1 MQRFPS
7 LGPSG
12 ATCMVTGLVMP
23 LLLSYLMF
31 TFQSD
36 GFQAFLNESIHFG
49 ATYFN
54 HIPHLNGIPEQTGI
68 SP

>member
-1 MQRFPS
+1 
-7 LGPSG
+7 
-12 ATCMVTGLVMP
+12 MVTGLVMP
-23 LLLSYLMF
+23 LLLSYSTF

-54 HIPHLNGIPEQTGI
+54 HIPHLSGITGLKGKLEFPRK
-68 SP
+68 SR

>member
-1 MQRFPS
+1 
-7 LGPSG
+7 
-12 ATCMVTGLVMP
+12 MVSGLVMP

-54 HIPHLNGIPEQTGI
+54 HIPHLNEITGLKGKLEFPRE
-68 SP
+68 SC

>member
-1 MQRFPS
+1 
-7 LGPSG
+7 
-12 ATCMVTGLVMP
+12 MVTGLVMP
-23 LLLSYLMF
+23 LLLSYSTL

-54 HIPHLNGIPEQTGI
+54 HIPHLSGITGLKGKLEFPRK
-68 SP
+68 SR